1 MKRML
6 VLLLAVAGCSQS
18 LGTLSAITIAGGPT
32 AAPVGPRIRGKS
44 CASSLMGL
52 PLGAPSLEAAA
63 RAAQRKSGAAELR
76 DVRVSKTFW
85 SIGLYSSECLVVEAA
100 Q

>member
-6 VLLLAVAGCSQS
+6 VVLLAVAGCSQS
-18 LGTLSAITIAGGPT
+18 LGTLSAVTVAQGPT
-32 AAPVGPRIRGKS
+32 APPVGPRIRGKS

-52 PLGAPSLEAAA
+52 PLGAPSIEAAA
-63 RAAQRKSGAAELR
+63 RAAQAKSRAGGLR

-85 SIGLYSSECLVVEAA
+85 SIGVYSSECLVVEAA